1 MRRGLLKIIS
11 IFLCGEL
18 LIFLQNFS
26 LASDKRSFEK
36 RVSVEEVSPEEE
48 IFGGIEKKIKEL
60 RKEIE
65 KLRDRIKEIE
75 NELREK
81 LEIIIKQNEKIKQEI
96 HKIKMRI

>member
-1 MRRGLLKIIS
+1 MIK
-11 IFLCGEL
+11 IFLCGGL

-26 LASDKRSFEK
+26 LASDKRSFEEK
-36 RVSVEEVSPEEE
+36 VSVEQVSPEEE
-48 IFGGIEKKIKEL
+48 IFGGIEKEIKEL

-65 KLRDRIKEIE
+65 KLRERIREIE

-96 HKIKMRI
+96 HKIKMRV